1 MTKELGKQPG
11 LSAWQVLHYETEC
24 GMELNTDIIELKGIG
39 QKTITPYHRLG
50 IYSFEDLL
58 SYYPRDY
65 VKYDPVKP
73 LNEEQ
78 LSEVCFF
85 KATVMKQPLM
95 RRVGKLQIVT
105 AQLLTDDE
113 VVSAVWFHMPY
124 LTKSLK
130 TGKEFVFRG
139 VLQKKGSHF
148 HVEQPAVFTEEQYQT
163 LLHTLQPIYPL
174 TKGISNQAL
183 CKSVKQVLFQADI
196 PDEDAL
202 SGSILKDESLIS
214 RKEALLHIHFPKD
227 YEELLHARK
236 RLVFDEFFIF
246 LLKLRMLKEDNA
258 RAENGFSIYPAAE
271 TTRLIEA
278 LPYRLTG
285 AQKRVWEEVE
295 TDLQSSRSMSRLI
308 QGDVGSGKTIIAVL
322 AAIMIGCSRHQTS
335 FMVPTEILAMQHF
348 ETITGILKQHHI
360 PLKAAVLTG
369 SMTAAKK
376 REVYSLIEHNE
387 VQIIIGTHALIQEK
401 VRYAS
406 LALVITD
413 EQHRFGVRQREA
425 LAQKNEAYTPHVLV
439 MSATPIPRTLA
450 IIMYGD
456 LDISIID
463 EVPARRLPIKNC
475 VVNTDYRKTA
485 YKFIEKEVA
494 NGRQAYIICPLVE
507 ESEGL
512 DAEDVTSY
520 AEKIRSVFPE
530 QIRIACLHGKMKSLE
545 KNSVMEA
552 FFRNDIHI
560 LVSTT
565 VVEVGV
571 NVPNASVMLIE
582 NAERFGLSQL
592 HQLRGRIGR
601 GDQQSYCIFMSANRS
616 RQTMQ
621 RLETLNRS
629 NDGFFIA
636 SEDLKQRGPGDL
648 FGIRQSGEMQFRL
661 GDIFTDA
668 DILKRAADS
677 AQKLLREDPHLEKEE
692 HLQIKTYLESH
703 SHLSDLTGL

>member
-1 MTKELGKQPG
+1 
-11 LSAWQVLHYETEC
+11 
-24 GMELNTDIIELKGIG
+24 MELNTDIIELKGIG
-39 QKTITPYHRLG
+39 QKTVTPYHRLG
-50 IYSFEDLL
+50 IYSLEDLL
-58 SYYPRDY
+58 YYYPRDY

-73 LNEEQ
+73 LDEGQ
-78 LSEVCFF
+78 LAEVCFF

-105 AQLLTDDE
+105 AQLLAEDK
-113 VVSAVWFHMPY
+113 VVLAVWFHMPY

-130 TGKEFVFRG
+130 TGKKFVFRG
-139 VLQKKGSHF
+139 VLQKQGSRF
-148 HVEQPAVFTEEQYQT
+148 HVEQPSIFTEEQYQT
-163 LLHTLQPIYPL
+163 LLHTLQPVYSL

-183 CKSVKQVLFQADI
+183 CKSVKQVLLQADI

-202 SGSILKDESLIS
+202 SGSILKDKSLIS

-227 YEELLHARK
+227 YEELLRARK

-258 RAENGFSIYPAAE
+258 RAENGFSIYPSAE
-271 TTRLIEA
+271 TIRLIEA

-295 TDLQSSRSMSRLI
+295 ADLQSSRSMSRLI
-308 QGDVGSGKTIIAVL
+308 QGDVGSGKTIVAVL
-322 AAIMIGCSRHQTS
+322 AAIMTGCSRYQTA

-348 ETITGILKQHHI
+348 ETIWGILKQYHI

-376 REVYSLIEHNE
+376 REVYSLIEKNE

-425 LAQKNEAYTPHVLV
+425 LAQKSAADMPHVLV

-485 YKFIEKEVA
+485 YKFIENEVV

-520 AEKIRSVFPE
+520 TEKIRPLFPE
-530 QIRIACLHGKMKSLE
+530 QIRIACLHGKMKPME
-545 KNSVMEA
+545 KNAVMEA

-571 NVPNASVMLIE
+571 NVSNASVMLIE

-601 GDQQSYCIFMSANRS
+601 GDQQSYCIFMSANRNK
-616 RQTMQ
+616 QTMQ

-668 DILKRAADS
+668 DMLKSAADS
-677 AQKLLREDPHLEKEE
+677 AQKLLKEDPRLEKEE
-692 HLQIKTYLESH
+692 HLQIKTYLESRIRIA
-703 SHLSDLTGL
+703 DLTGL

>member
-1 MTKELGKQPG
+1 
-11 LSAWQVLHYETEC
+11 
-24 GMELNTDIIELKGIG
+24 MELNTDILELKGIG
-39 QKTITPYHRLG
+39 QKTVTPYHKLG
-50 IYSFEDLL
+50 IHSFEDLL
-58 SYYPRDY
+58 YYYPRDY
-65 VKYDPVKP
+65 VKYEQVKP
-73 LNEEQ
+73 LGEEQ
-78 LSEVCFF
+78 LDEVCFF
-85 KATVMKQPLM
+85 KAKVVKQPLM
-95 RRVGKLQIVT
+95 RRAGKLQIVT
-105 AQLLTDDE
+105 AQLLAGDAA
-113 VVSAVWFHMPY
+113 VSAVWFHMPY

-130 TGKEFVFRG
+130 AGKEFVFRG
-139 VLQKKGSHF
+139 VLQKQGGRF
-148 HVEQPAVFTEEQYQT
+148 HVEQPSIFTEEQYET
-163 LLHTLQPIYPL
+163 LLDTLQPVYPL
-174 TKGISNQAL
+174 TKGLSNQAL
-183 CKSVKQVLFQADI
+183 CKSVRQVLLQADI
-196 PDEDAL
+196 PKENPLSDPVLEDEP
-202 SGSILKDESLIS
+202 LIS
-214 RKEALLHIHFPKD
+214 KKEALLNIHFPKD
-227 YEELLHARK
+227 YEELLCARK
-236 RLVFDEFFIF
+236 RLVFDEFFLF
-246 LLKLRMLKEDNA
+246 LLKLRMMKEDNA
-258 RAENGFSIYPAAE
+258 RAKNNFSIYPSGE
-271 TTRLIEA
+271 TARLIEA

-295 TDLQSSRSMSRLI
+295 SDLQSSQSMNRLI
-308 QGDVGSGKTIIAVL
+308 QGDVGSGKTVIAVL
-322 AAIMIGCSRHQTS
+322 AAVMTGCSRYQTA

-348 ETITGILKQHHI
+348 ETISGLLKQYHI

-376 REVYSLIEHNE
+376 REVYSLIENNE

-425 LAQKNEAYTPHVLV
+425 LALKSAADVPHVLV

-456 LDISIID
+456 LDISVID

-475 VVNTDYRKTA
+475 VVNTGYRKTA
-485 YKFIEKEVA
+485 YKFIENEVKS
-494 NGRQAYIICPLVE
+494 GRQAYIICPLVE

-520 AEKIRSVFPE
+520 TEKIRSVFPE
-530 QIRIACLHGKMKSLE
+530 QIRIACLHGKMKPAE
-545 KNSVMEA
+545 KNAVMEA

-582 NAERFGLSQL
+582 NSERFGLSQL

-601 GDQQSYCIFMSANRS
+601 GNQQSYCIFMSANRS
-616 RQTMQ
+616 RQTMK

-636 SEDLKQRGPGDL
+636 SEDLKLRGPGDL

-661 GDIFTDA
+661 GDIFSDA
-668 DILKRAADS
+668 DMLKRAADS
-677 AQKLLREDPHLEKEE
+677 AQKLLKEDPHLEKEE
-692 HLQIKTYLESH
+692 HSQMKAYLESQ
-703 SHLSDLTGL
+703 SGFTSLTGL

>member
-1 MTKELGKQPG
+1 
-11 LSAWQVLHYETEC
+11 
-24 GMELNTDIIELKGIG
+24 MELKTDILELKGIG
-39 QKTITPYHRLG
+39 QKTVTPYHKLG

-58 SYYPRDY
+58 YYYPRDY
-65 VKYDPVKP
+65 VKYEHIQP
-73 LNEEQ
+73 LSDALIDQ
-78 LSEVCFF
+78 VCFF
-85 KATVMKQPLM
+85 KARVMKQPLM
-95 RRVGKLQIVT
+95 RRAGKLQVVT
-105 AQLLTDDE
+105 AQLLAE
-113 VVSAVWFHMPY
+113 GVFVSAVWFHMPY

-130 TGKEFVFRG
+130 AGKEFVLRG
-139 VLQKKGSHF
+139 VLQRQGSRF
-148 HVEQPAVFTEEQYQT
+148 HVEQPSIFTEEQYQT
-163 LLHTLQPIYPL
+163 LLDTLQPVYPL
-174 TKGISNQAL
+174 TKGLSNQAL
-183 CKSVKQVLFQADI
+183 CKSVKQVLAQADI
-196 PDEDAL
+196 PQEDMM
-202 SGSILKDESLIS
+202 SDSVLKDEPIVS
-214 RKEALLHIHFPKD
+214 RKEALFHIHFPKD
-227 YEELLHARK
+227 GEELLQARR

-258 RAENGFSIYPAAE
+258 RAKNNFAIFPAAE
-271 TTRLIEA
+271 TIRLVEA
-278 LPYRLTG
+278 LPYKLTG
-285 AQKRVWEEVE
+285 AQRRVWEEVE
-295 TDLQSSRSMSRLI
+295 ADLQNSQSMSRQL

-322 AAIMIGCSRHQTS
+322 AAIMTGCSRYQTA

-348 ETITGILKQHHI
+348 ETISKLLKQYQI

-376 REVYSLIEHNE
+376 REVYSLIETNE

-401 VRYAS
+401 VRYSS

-425 LAQKNEAYTPHVLV
+425 LAQKSVADVPHVLV

-456 LDISIID
+456 LDISVID

-485 YKFIEKEVA
+485 YKFIENEVE

-507 ESEGL
+507 ASEGL
-512 DAEDVTSY
+512 DAADVCSY
-520 AEKIRSVFPE
+520 TEKIRSIFPE
-530 QIRIACLHGKMKSLE
+530 RIRIACLHGKMKPVD
-545 KNSVMEA
+545 KNAVMEA
-552 FFRNDIHI
+552 FFRNEIHI

-601 GDQQSYCIFMSANRS
+601 GDLQSYCIFMSANRS
-616 RQTMQ
+616 KQTMQ

-636 SEDLKQRGPGDL
+636 SEDLKLRGPGDL
-648 FGIRQSGEMQFRL
+648 FGIRQSGEVQFRL

-668 DILKRAADS
+668 DLLKRAADS
-677 AQKLLREDPHLEKEE
+677 AWKLLKEDPHLEKEE
-692 HLQIKTYLESH
+692 HLQMKTFLDAQVG
-703 SHLSDLTGL
+703 LADLTGL